1 MTLKVSNLTYKVTE
15 QDLKEFISQYA
26 TVTRVV
32 IPTDRETGRV
42 RGFAFVDL
50 ENPEQE
56 NSVISAMNGVEFMGR
71 QLRVLQA
78 IAKRSIDSDSW

>member
-1 MTLKVSNLTYKVTE
+1 MTLYVGNLTYKVTE

-42 RGFAFVDL
+42 RGFAYVDL

-56 NSVISAMNGVEFMGR
+56 NSVISAMDRVEFMGR
-71 QLRVLQA
+71 QLRVNQA
-78 IAKRSIDSDSW
+78 TPRR